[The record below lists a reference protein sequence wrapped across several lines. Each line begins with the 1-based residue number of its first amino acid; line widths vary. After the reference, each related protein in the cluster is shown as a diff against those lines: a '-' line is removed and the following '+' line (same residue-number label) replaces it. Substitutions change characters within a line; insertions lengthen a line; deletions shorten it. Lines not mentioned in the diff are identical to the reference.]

1 MRAYRWKK
9 RKISQ
14 CCLSLPLSVAK
25 ICLQGLIQRS
35 KGKNVY
41 VEGLVQDLSSAC
53 MCSAACTHES
63 PTMCCRREGFAI
75 KSCSRGP
82 ESCPGQRLERRPFT
96 QVVADT
102 VLSLVVVMGWWWWWY
117 LRWREKTRN
126 KKKPEHVWKNL
137 ALVFGPVLDFIF
149 SNVESFSRLA
159 EQDVG
164 SDFMVLSTT

>member
-1 MRAYRWKK
+1 MLLLSVSVSILWITVPQYPIQWIVYVFREVAYEPLACIRCWFRNILTTLNVKKSFFNQIWMRAYRWKK

-35 KGKNVY
+35 KCKNVY
-41 VEGLVQDLSSAC
+41 VEGLVQDLSSAG

-102 VLSLVVVMGWWWWWY
+102 VLSLVVVMG
-117 LRWREKTRN
+117 
-126 KKKPEHVWKNL
+126 
-137 ALVFGPVLDFIF
+137 
-149 SNVESFSRLA
+149 
-159 EQDVG
+159 
-164 SDFMVLSTT
+164 